1 MLVVLGRCCRRRPPL
16 EPHRRRKVTTQPE
29 VRRYLQHMVLG
40 CQYLHPNQVIHRDLK
55 LGKLF
60 LNDDLEVKIGDLAWQ
75 PKKNECRIP
84 KHINPVAT
92 SLFQKM
98 PQTGPTAHLI
108 IHEQLKTSSLLL
120 ATSQPISHY
129 LPHHSIKAFN
139 RSQKPGSQQQEASH
153 SPK

>member
-1 MLVVLGRCCRRRPPL
+1 MDGGPIGCIMLIYTLSVGRSPFEISC
-16 EPHRRRKVTTQPE
+16 
-29 VRRYLQHMVLG
+29 
-40 CQYLHPNQVIHRDLK
+40 LK
-55 LGKLF
+55 LTDF
-60 LNDDLEVKIGDLAWQ
+60 WI
-75 PKKNECRIP
+75 KKKECRIP

-108 IHEQLKTSSLLL
+108 IHEQLKTSPLLL

-129 LPHHSIKAFN
+129 LPHHSIKVFN
-139 RSQKPGSQQQEASH
+139 RSQKPGSQQQEDSH